1 MGRVDSDG
9 SELPEEGLIPR
20 STMSGV
26 EMREIYER

>member
-9 SELPEEGLIPR
+9 SELPEEGLNTR